1 MAEELADQPKAV
13 AENDAEFAFTP
24 EQQALVKKVAR
35 EAQME
40 ERALWDAKSAA
51 SEEKLKAA
59 GVEFITVDKK
69 PFYDATASVREKY
82 GAQYADLM
90 KRIDAVQ

>member
-1 MAEELADQPKAV
+1 M
-13 AENDAEFAFTP
+13 
-24 EQQALVKKVAR
+24 KKVAR

-59 GVEFITVDKK
+59 GVEFIAIDKK
-69 PFYDATASVREKY
+69 PFFDATAPVREKY

-90 KRIDAVQ
+90 KRIAEVQ

>member
-1 MAEELADQPKAV
+1 VKRRWKNARCG
-13 AENDAEFAFTP
+13 TP
-24 EQQALVKKVAR
+24 
-35 EAQME
+35 
-40 ERALWDAKSAA
+40 SPPP
-51 SEEKLKAA
+51 EKLKAA